1 MAQVPARQLWLGEAA
16 TQMQRDRWDR
26 VFGVAGRTR
35 VLHILQALQNT
46 KDYQRH
52 RADLTL
58 QVWGLLEA
66 MDEDAELAGQVTAIA
81 EDRTTCADSIAERF
95 SEMHLQALIAQ
106 TNRATDVE
114 QDGLLQLGLGLF
126 RLERLQRFAHM
137 DIATRESLHQLV
149 DPIEVK
155 LAYSVALAQEMGL
168 PGQPSSFRYGDL
180 ANVTPAQLEAA
191 RAFVREGET
200 VEAQAEF
207 LALQPFWSGWVES
220 QNQQRFEE
228 LDTHYAEQANALSAQ
243 TGQGAGAQAP
253 QAEWDDL
260 EYRRTSDRYRLV
272 AEFTKEILQARPDH
286 GA

>member
-1 MAQVPARQLWLGEAA
+1 V
-16 TQMQRDRWDR
+16 QRDRWDR
-26 VFGVAGRTR
+26 VFGVAGRAR
-35 VLHILQALQNT
+35 VLDILQALQNT
-46 KDYQRH
+46 KDYHRH

-106 TNRATDVE
+106 TNRATDVQ

-126 RLERLQRFAHM
+126 RLERLQRFARM
-137 DIATRESLHQLV
+137 DIATRESLHQQV

-180 ANVTPAQLEAA
+180 ANVTPAQ
-191 RAFVREGET
+191 RPRK
-200 VEAQAEF
+200 
-207 LALQPFWSGWVES
+207 
-220 QNQQRFEE
+220 R
-228 LDTHYAEQANALSAQ
+228 DRR
-243 TGQGAGAQAP
+243 GAGRVSRVATV
-253 QAEWDDL
+253 L
-260 EYRRTSDRYRLV
+260 ERLGGKPESAALRGARYALCAAGKRIVRSDGAGRRRAGTS
-272 AEFTKEILQARPDH
+272 
-286 GA
+286 G